1 MQKNYDR
8 IVVSG
13 GFRSMIAA
21 YALAKQGHSVLLVE
35 AMSKLG
41 GFMTPIRWRDFWIDK
56 GPQFFDN
63 FEDNDRAFIDEMLGT
78 GLLESIGFSYA
89 SYMDGV
95 KTDNFAIPD
104 WRTRGPEFTNA
115 AFADIL
121 ADRIAHPE
129 PARPL
134 GTVRDVV
141 QRDGGAA
148 LNGEL
153 SDLVQKFLRRTPDD
167 LGTAAG
173 QMVTLFGRKL
183 FFDQDVSINL
193 KKSPLLDGILAA
205 EKATVGETR
214 YNLYPRG
221 TSLETVR
228 LAMESALKR
237 VGVDVKM
244 ETQIKS
250 LDGHTRVCTFEDG
263 SVGYDQIF
271 FGGDCRETEQL
282 LLGTNTLSQNTHLL
296 PEIFHCFVVP
306 TAAVD
311 DAYYLIDYDI
321 NHLSTR
327 MTNFCNYMDARD
339 AAGNG
344 VICVEQPVDRD
355 SEDWNSPERLQD
367 KIFQEVREAG
377 NVSCDTYLAAKSFS
391 IPVTYKVPLA
401 GFAKAW
407 EDVEKRIAEQFG
419 RNVILPDAAT
429 LTRKQTM
436 DDLRQLGILNDG

>member
-1 MQKNYDR
+1 
-8 IVVSG
+8 
-13 GFRSMIAA
+13 MIAA

-41 GFMTPIRWRDFWIDK
+41 GFMSPIRWRDFWIDK

-63 FEDNDRAFIDEMLGT
+63 FEDNDRAFFDEMVGAD
-78 GLLESIGFSYA
+78 LLESIGFSYA
-89 SYMDGV
+89 SFMNGK

-104 WRTRGPEFTNA
+104 WRTRGPDFAKA

-121 ADRIAHPE
+121 ADRIANPD
-129 PARPL
+129 PANPL
-134 GTVRDVV
+134 KDISDVV
-141 QRDGGAA
+141 MRDGGVA
-148 LNGEL
+148 LNAEL
-153 SDLVQKFLRRTPDD
+153 SQLVRKFLRRTPEE

-173 QMVTLFGRKL
+173 HMMTLFGRKL

-193 KKSPLLDGILAA
+193 KQSPLLDGILAA

-221 TSLETVR
+221 TSLETIR
-228 LAMESALKR
+228 LAMEGALKR

-244 ETQIKS
+244 ETQIKA
-250 LDGHTRVCTFEDG
+250 LDGHARICTFEEG
-263 SVGYDQIF
+263 SVGYEQIF
-271 FGGDCRETEQL
+271 FGGDCRETEKQ
-282 LLGTNTLSQNTHLL
+282 LLGTDALSQNTHLL

-311 DAYYLIDYDI
+311 DAYYLIDYDP

-339 AAGNG
+339 SDGNG
-344 VICVEQPVDRD
+344 VICVEQPVDRETAEWEHPD
-355 SEDWNSPERLQD
+355 RLQD
-367 KIFQEVREAG
+367 KIFQEVRETG
-377 NVSCDTYLAAKSFS
+377 NVTCDTYLAAKSFP

-401 GFAKAW
+401 GFATAW
-407 EDVEKRIAEQFG
+407 DDVQNRIKDQFG
-419 RNVILPDAAT
+419 DNVILPDATT

-436 DDLRQLGILNDG
+436 DNLRQLGVMQ